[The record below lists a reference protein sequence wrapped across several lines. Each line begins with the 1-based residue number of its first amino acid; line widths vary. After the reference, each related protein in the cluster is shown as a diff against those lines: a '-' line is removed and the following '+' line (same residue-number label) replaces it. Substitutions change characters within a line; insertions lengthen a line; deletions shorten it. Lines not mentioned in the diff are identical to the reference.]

1 MHVVESL
8 LPFRL
13 YWLVL
18 AAVAI
23 EMIWYLAVRR
33 RAYPWRE
40 LLVSVGVMLIR
51 IPGRLLL
58 PIVVLPVAF
67 FVYQHRMATVPVD
80 TWWALA
86 LLFLGVEFCY
96 YWAHRLGH
104 EVRWLWAS
112 HSVHHSPEHLH
123 LGSAFRLGATEVIS
137 GGWLVFL
144 PLYLLGFHP
153 LAVAG
158 TMALNL
164 FYQFWIHTDL
174 VGRLGPLE
182 WVLNTPSHH
191 RVHHGKNEIYLDRN
205 FGGVLIIWDRLFGT
219 FTAERDDTPVT
230 YGLLGV
236 PASSNPVKVT
246 FREWL
251 EIARDLRR
259 TRGWRQR
266 LRLVIGPPGATPVTA
281 APDGADIRPQP
292 VRPMTAL

>member
-1 MHVVESL
+1 MHAVQSL

-13 YWLVL
+13 FWLVI

-23 EMIWYLAVRR
+23 EAIWYLAVHRR
-33 RAYPWRE
+33 SYPWRE
-40 LLVSVGVMLIR
+40 LLTSAGVMLIR
-51 IPGRLLL
+51 LPGRLLL
-58 PIVVLPVAF
+58 PLVVLPVAF
-67 FVYQHRMATVPVD
+67 FMYRYRIATVPLD
-80 TWWALA
+80 TWWGLA

-104 EVRWLWAS
+104 EIRWLWAS

-123 LGSAFRLGATEVIS
+123 LGSALRLGATEVIS
-137 GGWLVFL
+137 GGWLVYL

-205 FGGVLIIWDRLFGT
+205 FGGALIIWDRLFGT
-219 FTAERDDTPVT
+219 FTAERDDTRAT

-259 TRGWRQR
+259 ARGWRQR
-266 LRLVIGPPGATPVTA
+266 LRLLFGPPRAGPVNA
-281 APDGADIRPQP
+281 APDGTRIQ
-292 VRPMTAL
+292 PMTAR